1 MLENGNKV
9 DIRKEVSIIGGTEL
23 RKGIVLA
30 KSDSAKKLGINTADT
45 IYSAKQKYRNLI
57 VSPPNYALYKR
68 YSDNFY
74 KYLCNY
80 SPVVERYSIDE
91 CFIDYTGCEKL
102 FGNPIEVANKI
113 KNEIKEKFGFTV
125 NVGIGN
131 NKLCAKMASDFSKP
145 NKVHTLYEFE
155 IKEKMWPLQI
165 NDLFMIGK
173 KTSEKLNALGIK
185 TIKDLAVFDINL
197 LKKHFKNQAHLM
209 IEYANGI
216 DESVVESEKTD
227 PKSISSGTVLP
238 YNMSD
243 IDEIKQVIRDL
254 TFEIGNKLRNN
265 KMYASI
271 ISVTI
276 KYPDFKKESKQS
288 TLKNSINNDI
298 SLYNESIKV
307 FLKLWNKEPIR
318 FICINLKELTFS
330 NDVQLSLL
338 ENNDFEK
345 DYKLQEAVDKI
356 REKYGKD
363 KMKYADMIKTKKMN

>member
-30 KSDSAKKLGINTADT
+30 KSDSAKKLGIKTADT
-45 IYSAKQKYRNLI
+45 IYSAKQKYRNLK
-57 VSPPNYALYKR
+57 VYPPNYALYKQ

-356 REKYGKD
+356 RKKYGKD
-363 KMKYADMIKTKKMN
+363 KMKYADMIKTKEMN